1 MIYQYRKDGTFV
13 TEHASIKA
21 ASRKTGIDKSNISRC
36 VSGKRYSAGGFKWSR
51 IRIED
56 QSNEN
61 ITTNFSS
68 YQEMV
73 KSAGYE
79 LDEVQSTKIWQTS
92 KGELRFSIVTKDS
105 KEDETDRLKEL
116 KDELL
121 KELTEKS
128 PCLAKVSYPKRNDIP
143 PCAIEI
149 SLPDHHFGKL
159 AHIEETG
166 ADYNLDIAAELYL
179 DSIKQLYQ
187 KVIGNNIERFI
198 LPIGNDLINSDNH
211 KQTTTRGT
219 QMHDSHRGPIVF
231 RKVIASVVE
240 AITFLR
246 SKAPVDVIMVPGNH
260 DFETTFSVGEVLDA
274 WYRNDSN
281 VNIDNGLSSYKYYK
295 YGKNLVGFDHGDKI
309 KGPVLATK
317 ILKDN
322 KDILADV
329 EFFEWHLGHVHK
341 EMLNE
346 YNGVKVRNL
355 PSLCPADAWH
365 KFFGYDHLR
374 CAQAHIWNKELGYE
388 GYVQVN
394 KIK

>member
-1 MIYQYRKDGTFV
+1 MVYQYTKEGAFIA
-13 TEHASIKA
+13 EYKSINGASKA
-21 ASRKTGIDKSNISRC
+21 TGIERANISRC
-36 VSGKRYSAGGFKWSR
+36 ISGKRNYAGGYTWSR
-51 IRIED
+51 IDSED
-56 QSNEN
+56 QSNDN

-92 KGELRFSIVTKDS
+92 KGEVRFSIVTKDS
-105 KEDETDRLKEL
+105 KEDDSDNLKEQ
-116 KDELL
+116 KDLLL
-121 KELTEKS
+121 KELSENA
-128 PCLAKVSYPKRNDIP
+128 PCLAKVSYTTNKNIP

-159 AHIEETG
+159 AHAEETG
-166 ADYNLDIAAELYL
+166 EDYNLEIAAKLYL
-179 DSIKQLYQ
+179 ETIKELYQ
-187 KVIGNNIERFI
+187 KVVGNNIERFV
-198 LPIGNDLINSDNH
+198 LPIGNDLLNSDNH

-219 QMHDSHRGPIVF
+219 QMHDSHRGPVVF
-231 RKVIASVVE
+231 RKVIASIVE

-246 SKAPVDVIMVPGNH
+246 SKAPVDIIMVPGNH
-260 DFETTFSVGEVLDA
+260 DFESTFSVGEVLSA

-322 KDILADV
+322 KNILADV

-365 KFFGYDHLR
+365 KFYGYDHLR
-374 CAQAHIWNKELGYE
+374 CAQAHIWNRQLGYE

-394 KIK
+394 K